1 MASGQSLAHTMNA
14 LFGLSIFYLQIQG
27 LHYQADSGIWVCINN
42 LQRMISAGSSCH
54 AMHTTHMQRR
64 SLTDVQPK
72 SIPSDPEHSS
82 VHMRKGSFKVL
93 RPR

>member
-14 LFGLSIFYLQIQG
+14 LFAPFGLLFT
-27 LHYQADSGIWVCINN
+27 DSRFALSSLTAGSEFCINN
-42 LQRMISAGSSCH
+42 LQRNDQRRLVMPCH

-72 SIPSDPEHSS
+72 SIPSDPEDSP
-82 VHMRKGSFKVL
+82 VHMRKDSF
-93 RPR
+93 